1 MLIEIYNGL
10 TLTGV
15 IASGR
20 KWRNTDRLNRAG
32 TFSFSMPLNDPK
44 SDLIQ
49 GKRTAIGYLVVG
61 GVRKFIGGGVIDE
74 RQVRVET
81 GRNGF
86 ELSVGGDNQLRE
98 LTNRSVGFLTLDD
111 GAGGGVATALADIM
125 AFAPSG
131 WSFDTVNGYNTTGVD
146 VYGSF
151 AGELV
156 LDALIKVA
164 EKFGQHFR
172 LGADRKLVWL
182 RATTPTSGVRAVQS
196 LGPEADGDA
205 SVCLIRSF
213 ALIRKTFDLVTR
225 VYPFGAGNGNA
236 RLTML
241 ASTVAEPSGY
251 TLDKTNNYLEKDAA
265 TAQYGLIE
273 RYVAFKDIRP
283 ISNTTPDV
291 QSAADALY
299 TAAKT
304 YLDQNCVEQATY
316 DLNVAGLN
324 KIVYPGETIH
334 VSYRDYKDGYK
345 ALDVDEDLVILE
357 TTTEI
362 SDADVRTVN
371 CKVSNLAKWDGD
383 DASLVSQQIGESRV
397 FEAHDQLSAS
407 VDTLTYRDEMDNAKG
422 ASFRFWLGD
431 EYASIQ
437 RAVMRFRIQPLRSTV
452 KSVAD
457 SSTSTASGGGS
468 TQSSTSGGGQTA
480 TGGSHLHNTEVINM
494 APNVTD
500 IGWAESGGFVNP
512 VSNGGPSAN
521 AIFQVGVN
529 SSHDHAIS
537 SHAHNVEI
545 PSHTH
550 SITPNLTMQYGIFE
564 ESAGNTL
571 ALANL
576 AIKLNGGAD
585 MNSSVAD
592 IGNGWYA
599 LDITDALTDAAFRPT
614 QENNEIAITT
624 STAKTARIEAQITV
638 RGVVQA
644 VAYS

>member
-1 MLIEIYNGL
+1 MLIEIYNGS

-20 KWRNTDRLNRAG
+20 KWRNIDRLNRAG
-32 TFSFSMPLNDPK
+32 TFSFTMPLSDPK

-49 GKRTAIGYLVVG
+49 GKRTAMGYLVID
-61 GVRKFIGGGVIDE
+61 GVRRFIGGGVIDE

-86 ELSVGGDNQLRE
+86 ELSVGGDNLLRE
-98 LTNRSVGFLTLDD
+98 LTNRSVGFLRLDD
-111 GAGGGVATALADIM
+111 GAGGGITTALAEIM
-125 AFAPSG
+125 SFASTG
-131 WSFDTVNGYNTTGVD
+131 WSFDTVNGYDTTGVD

-156 LDALIKVA
+156 LDAFIKVA

-172 LGADRKLVWL
+172 LGEDRKLVWL
-182 RATTPTSGVRAVQS
+182 RATTPSSGVRALQS
-196 LGPEADGDA
+196 LSPEAEGDA
-205 SVCLIRSF
+205 NVCLIRSF
-213 ALIRKTFDLVTR
+213 AQIKKTFDLVTR

-241 ASTVAEPSGY
+241 ASTVTEPSGY
-251 TLDKTNNYLEKDAA
+251 TLDKTNNYLEIDAG

-273 RYVAFKDIRP
+273 RYVAFKDVRP

-291 QSAADALY
+291 QSAADALF

-304 YLDQNCVEQATY
+304 YLDQNSTEQTTY
-316 DLNVAGLN
+316 DLDVVGLN
-324 KIVYPGETIH
+324 KIIYPGETIH
-334 VSYRDYKDGYK
+334 VSYRDYSDGYK
-345 ALDVDEDLVILE
+345 ALDVNSDLVILE

-371 CKVSNLAKWDGD
+371 CKVSNIAKWNVDD
-383 DASLVSQQIGESRV
+383 DANLVSQQIGESRV
-397 FEAHDQLSAS
+397 FESHDQLSAS
-407 VDTLTYRDEMDNAKG
+407 VDTLTYRDEMDNTHG
-422 ASFRFWLGD
+422 ASMRFWLGD

-437 RAVMRFRIQPLRSTV
+437 RAVLRFQIQPLRSTV
-452 KSVAD
+452 KSVAG

-468 TQSSTSGGGQTA
+468 TTASGGGSTSGSGGSSTETSSNTA
-480 TGGSHLHNTEVINM
+480 LTTQSTSVPSTPSSHLHG
-494 APNVTD
+494 VTAHTHT
-500 IGWAESGGFVNP
+500 ISLSG
-512 VSNGGPSAN
+512 
-521 AIFQVGVN
+521 
-529 SSHDHAIS
+529 
-537 SHAHNVEI
+537 
-545 PSHTH
+545 HTH
-550 SITPNLTMQYGIFE
+550 STPNHSHSTPDHTHDLTPNISMTYGIFE
-564 ESAGNTL
+564 ESSGNTL

-576 AIKLNGGAD
+576 VIKLNGGSDLNA
-585 MNSSVAD
+585 SVVD
-592 IGNGWYA
+592 ISNGWYE
-599 LDITDALTDAAFRPT
+599 LDITEQLVDTAFRPS

-624 STAKTARIEAQITV
+624 ATAKTARIEAQITV

>member
-32 TFSFSMPLNDPK
+32 TFSFTMPLNDPK

-49 GKRTAIGYLVVG
+49 GKRTAMGYLVVN
-61 GVRKFIGGGVIDE
+61 GVRRFIGGGVIDE

-81 GRNGF
+81 GKNGF
-86 ELSVGGDNQLRE
+86 ELSVGGDNLLRE

-111 GAGGGVATALADIM
+111 GVGGGIATALAEIM
-125 AFAPSG
+125 AYAPAG
-131 WSFDTVNGYNTTGVD
+131 WSFDTVNGYNSTGVD

-156 LDALIKVA
+156 LDALIKIA
-164 EKFGQHFR
+164 EKYGQQFR
-172 LGADRKLVWL
+172 LGANRQLVWL
-182 RATTPTSGVRAVQS
+182 RATTPSSGLRAVQNLS
-196 LGPEADGDA
+196 PEAGGDA
-205 SVCLIRSF
+205 NVCLIRSF
-213 ALIRKTFDLVTR
+213 TQIKKTFDLVTR

-251 TLDKTNNYLEKDAA
+251 TLDKTNNYLEIDAA

-273 RYVAFKDIRP
+273 RYVAFKDVRP

-291 QSAADALY
+291 QSAADALF

-304 YLDQNCVEQATY
+304 YLDQNSTEQITY
-316 DLNVAGLN
+316 DLDVVGLN

-334 VSYRDYKDGYK
+334 VSYRNYADGYK
-345 ALDVDEDLVILE
+345 ALDVNTDLVILE

-371 CKVSNLAKWDGD
+371 CKVSNLAKWNVD

-407 VDTLTYRDEMDNAKG
+407 VDTLTYRDEMDNVKG

-431 EYASIQ
+431 EYVNIQ
-437 RAVMRFRIQPLRSTV
+437 RAIMRFRIQPLRSTV
-452 KSVAD
+452 KSVAG
-457 SSTSTASGGGS
+457 SSTTTSSGGGS
-468 TQSSTSGGGQTA
+468 TSGSGGASTESSTNTA
-480 TGGSHLHNTEVINM
+480 LTTQSTVTPAAGVSHLHG
-494 APNVTD
+494 VT
-500 IGWAESGGFVNP
+500 A
-512 VSNGGPSAN
+512 
-521 AIFQVGVN
+521 
-529 SSHDHAIS
+529 
-537 SHAHNVEI
+537 
-545 PSHTH
+545 HTH
-550 SITPNLTMQYGIFE
+550 DVNIPAHQHSTPNHTHDLTPNIAMQYGIFE
-564 ESAGNTL
+564 ESGANTL
-571 ALANL
+571 VLANL
-576 AIKLNGGAD
+576 VIKLNGGAD
-585 MNSSVAD
+585 LNASVND
-592 IGNGWYA
+592 VGNGWYE
-599 LDITDALTDAAFRPT
+599 LDITTELVDAVFRPT
-614 QENNEIAITT
+614 QENNEIVI
-624 STAKTARIEAQITV
+624 STATVKTARIEAQITI